1 MEQELNQEIG
11 IIKISDDV
19 VGIISGL
26 AANEIKGIHSMSAGF
41 VEGITSKLSGKK
53 NASRGV
59 KVKFSDDNATID
71 IYVIVEY
78 GLKIT
83 DACIKVQEN
92 VKKTVETMTGL
103 KVDKINVYVQNV
115 MFPKPENETINEEE

>member
-26 AANEIKGIHSMSAGF
+26 AANEIKGIHSMSTGF

-53 NASRGV
+53 NVSRGV
-59 KVKFSDDNATID
+59 KVNFSDDNATID

-78 GLKIT
+78 GFLDSTGDDVEQSSKCICRS
-83 DACIKVQEN
+83 ACSC
-92 VKKTVETMTGL
+92 L
-103 KVDKINVYVQNV
+103 Y
-115 MFPKPENETINEEE
+115 